1 MTEKFPIENLDLVGY
16 ATRLLKTMVPAIV
29 SPIFALRDKDDD
41 VVVFPPFTIYQGFV
55 RDGALSTQREL
66 RALARKGEVTL
77 VDEPL
82 AARDGYELWVDLEL
96 RPQYAPM
103 ADVRAELQK
112 IAETQRKAADDALE
126 KQDLESVERHAS
138 IAGCADS
145 RQFWPYALKAALRQR
160 QDKEAAARVMK
171 RLAEG
176 LCPPT
181 MFDSA
186 VKDYLVQ
193 LKARAPVMHDVAK
206 KRPAKYIASSWLAA
220 A

>member
-1 MTEKFPIENLDLVGY
+1 MTEKFLIENLDVVGY
-16 ATRLLKTMVPAIV
+16 ATRLLETMVPAIV
-29 SPIFALRDKDDD
+29 SPIFALRGKND
-41 VVVFPPFTIYQGFV
+41 VVFPPFTIYQGFV

-66 RALARKGEVTL
+66 QALARKGEVTL
-77 VDEPL
+77 VGESL

-112 IAETQRKAADDALE
+112 IAETHHKAAEDALV
-126 KQDLESVERHAS
+126 KQNLESVERHAS

-160 QDKEAAARVMK
+160 QGKEAAVRVMK

-176 LCPPT
+176 LCSP
-181 MFDSA
+181 MVFDSVA
-186 VKDYLVQ
+186 QAYLDK
-193 LKARAPVMHDVAK
+193 LKARELSMHGVARKRPDAYIDPSWDVA
-206 KRPAKYIASSWLAA
+206 A
-220 A
+220 